1 MNRMLRIIIKN
12 FDIFPYKKK
21 NVEIDII
28 SSCIYNIRMTKR
40 LLTTQLVPGMIVA
53 EDLFDLNNRLL
64 LPKGSVLT
72 DANISTFAIH
82 GVFNVLIRVP
92 KKPVVA
98 PTPKPVET
106 PASKPLK
113 EVPAHGF
120 ATHYERVRQS
130 EEFKHFQQ
138 DYDKN
143 INTFKQYIKLVLSGR
158 AMLDP
163 NILYSNTISQ
173 LSNLPNG
180 TNMFDLL
187 QNMRDYDDSVFA
199 HSINVSL
206 ICRILAQWMKLSDSE
221 VELAATCG
229 LLHDIGKLSVPQEL
243 ISKPG
248 KLTPAEFQ
256 TIKKHTVLGYQTL
269 LNHNIDHDICEA
281 ALMHHERCDGSGY
294 PLHSK
299 APEINFYAKM
309 VAIADVYDAM
319 TAARVY
325 RGPLCPFQVID
336 LFSHEGLQKYD
347 PDMIMTFL
355 EHIVNTYVSNACT
368 LSDGREG
375 TIVFINKEDLAHPIV
390 QIGNSCV
397 NLSRAS
403 GLEIV
408 NLI

>member
-1 MNRMLRIIIKN
+1 M
-12 FDIFPYKKK
+12 
-21 NVEIDII
+21 
-28 SSCIYNIRMTKR
+28 SKR

-64 LPKGSVLT
+64 LPKGAVLT
-72 DANISTFAIH
+72 DAIISTFSIH
-82 GVFNVLIRVP
+82 GVFNVLVSMP
-92 KKPVVA
+92 KKPVAPKAAPAPATVVA
-98 PTPKPVET
+98 KA
-106 PASKPLK
+106 PA
-113 EVPAHGF
+113 VPAHGF
-120 ATHYERVRQS
+120 ATHYERIRES
-130 EEFKHFQQ
+130 EEFKKFHQ
-138 DYDKN
+138 DYDNN
-143 INTFKQYIKLVLSGR
+143 INTFKQYIKLVLSGK
-158 AMLDP
+158 ASLDAGS
-163 NILYSNTISQ
+163 LYNNTIAQ

-180 TNMFDLL
+180 TNLFDLL

-199 HSINVSL
+199 HSLNVSL
-206 ICRILAQWMKLSDSE
+206 ICRILAQWLKLSDSE

-229 LLHDIGKLSVPQEL
+229 LLHDIGKLNIPAEIL
-243 ISKPG
+243 TKPG

-256 TIKKHTVLGYQTL
+256 TIKKHTVFGYQTL
-269 LNHNIDHDICEA
+269 LHNNIDHDICEA

-294 PLHSK
+294 PLRSK
-299 APEINFYAKM
+299 ADEINFYAKL

-336 LFSHEGLQKYD
+336 LFTHEGLQKYD

-355 EHIVNTYVSNACT
+355 EHIVTTYVSNACT

-375 TIVFINKEDLAHPIV
+375 TIVFINKDDLAHPIV

-397 NLSRAS
+397 NLSRAQ